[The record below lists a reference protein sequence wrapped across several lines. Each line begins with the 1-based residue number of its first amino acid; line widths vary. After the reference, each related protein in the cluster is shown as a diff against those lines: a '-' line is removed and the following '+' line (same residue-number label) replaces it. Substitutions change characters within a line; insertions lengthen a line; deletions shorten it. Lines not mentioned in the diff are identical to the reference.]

1 MNRRVKGTYE
11 GEPFLLLLTE
21 NGVGGQPKEL
31 VNLLRTAMS
40 LDTWI
45 TPNPQPQPSRPM
57 DPENPD
63 DLLEWLRGVPG
74 VTIDTIEPPPVEQAD
89 EPLPEG
95 AVY

>member
-1 MNRRVKGTYE
+1 MNRRVTGTYKE
-11 GEPFLLLLTE
+11 EPFLLFLTAS
-21 NGVGGQPKEL
+21 GVGGQPKEL
-31 VNLLRTAMS
+31 VKLLRTAMS

-45 TPNPQPQPSRPM
+45 TPNPQPQPPRPM

-63 DLLEWLRGVPG
+63 DLLEWLRGVPELE
-74 VTIDTIEPPPVEQAD
+74 IDTIVPPVEEAD